1 MLTGRGWLLFVVTV
15 LLTGIGLAVGN
26 PLLVMVGGTLL
37 SWFLAGW
44 LWFAARIRLLNGKFD
59 VERRVTNQHGPAECL
74 WAGTR
79 FTVEV
84 QLVNASRWQLP
95 FVFMVERV
103 PPLAAILRGSVEASG
118 PVARDQPLELRY
130 EARCGTAGRVCFDGV
145 QATICDLQG
154 FFVHTIFV
162 RDGRTLR
169 VLPPLVDARG
179 RPAGVKRHNQLPL
192 LGHHAHR
199 RPGTGSELLDLRDY
213 LPGDPPKTIAW
224 KASARRDRLM
234 TKEFE
239 SEVPI
244 RCTLFVDKSQSV
256 RVGGPG
262 NNALARLVEIAA
274 TVAQANAARRDL
286 TGLCLFDEQG
296 VDYHRPGRGARH
308 LVQMMQRL
316 AEAASAMPS
325 ARDVPVNRLLPLAY
339 GLAQDIY
346 PEFLEPQNN
355 VFPFWLPLWSPHPA
369 YAMRRPSRLARSLLA
384 KPLHWVWQRLSPA
397 AHRDYRWRKQ
407 LAAFLSVRYGLAPAG
422 LAILLE
428 DDEIFARYLQRFLG
442 EHQLSPPAEYYDSR
456 GRYQYASP
464 EKIDVLSRTFLRA
477 VGKGHDNE
485 LFVLLADLLEAED
498 GLEKLLTAVKV
509 ALARHHQVLVLC
521 PWPAAFPLPP
531 QSRGPGREKDTR
543 LPAELERFSRYRTVQ
558 AMVRRAT
565 VLRLHRAF
573 FQMRDSFARLGVQVL
588 CAGEDDSVE
597 LILKRL
603 DRLRTLERGVS

>member
-1 MLTGRGWLLFVVTV
+1 MLTGRGWLLLVA
-15 LLTGIGLAVGN
+15 LLSLTGAGLAVGN

-37 SWFLAGW
+37 SWFLTSW
-44 LWFAARIRLLNGKFD
+44 LWFAIRIRLLHGKLL
-59 VERRVTNQHGPAECL
+59 VERSVSNQHGSADCL
-74 WAGTR
+74 WSGTR
-79 FTVEV
+79 FTLEV
-84 QLVNASRWQLP
+84 RLINASRWPLP
-95 FVFMVERV
+95 FVHILERV
-103 PPLAAILRGSVEASG
+103 PPLAAVLRGSTEASG
-118 PVARDQPLELRY
+118 PVSRAQPLQLRY
-130 EARCGTAGRVCFDGV
+130 QAHCQAAGQICFDGV

-154 FFVHTIFV
+154 FFVHTMFI
-162 RDGRTLR
+162 RDGKVLR
-169 VLPPLVDARG
+169 VLPRLVDARG

-213 LPGDPPKTIAW
+213 MPGDPPKTIAW

-244 RCTLFVDKSQSV
+244 RCTLFVDQSQSV

-262 NNALARLVEIAA
+262 NNALARLVDIASA
-274 TVAQANAARRDL
+274 VSQANAARRDL
-286 TGLCLFDEQG
+286 TGLCLFDELGIQ
-296 VDYHRPGRGARH
+296 YHRPGRGSRH
-308 LVQMMQRL
+308 LVQLMQRL

-325 ARDVPVNRLLPLAY
+325 ARDVPVSRLLALAY

-369 YAMRRPSRLARSLLA
+369 YAMRHPPWLARSYLTRPLL
-384 KPLHWVWQRLSPA
+384 WVWQRLSPA

-407 LAAFLSVRYGLAPAG
+407 LAAFLSVRYRIAPAG
-422 LAILLE
+422 LASLLE
-428 DDEIFARYLQRFLG
+428 DDEVFARYLQRFLG
-442 EHQLSPPAEYYDSR
+442 EHQVSPPAEYYDSR
-456 GRYQYASP
+456 GRYQYAAP
-464 EKIDVLSRTFLRA
+464 GKIDVLSRTLLRA

-498 GLEKLLTAVKV
+498 GLGKLLSAVKV
-509 ALARHHQVLVLC
+509 ALGRHHQVLVVC
-521 PWPAAFPLPP
+521 PWPAGFPLP
-531 QSRGPGREKDTR
+531 SRSRVEDRKSVAI
-543 LPAELERFSRYRTVQ
+543 LPAVLERLSRYRTVQ

-565 VLRLHRAF
+565 VLRFHRAF
-573 FQMRDSFARLGVQVL
+573 FRLRDSFARLGVQVV
-588 CAGEDDSVE
+588 CAADDDSVE